1 MHKTVLILGN
11 GFDMNLGLPTSYHHL
26 VNSTEFQQEILKGN
40 SLAQYLKT
48 KENTISNWIGLENEL
63 VVYVS
68 SVRPNKDVFIQEFTA
83 LKNIISTYY
92 KRVNESEPIKFNMA
106 SDVFIENYV
115 GRLKH
120 PDEEL
125 LILNFNYTCTPMRV
139 LDAYWKTPGK
149 FLKYADQ
156 LLEII
161 SCFTGEPYA
170 PKLKHLKEIHPHGTI
185 VDNIIFGVSDK
196 ENVGEYIF
204 LKKSV
209 DRHYSPRFSSDDL
222 LSANEIIIFGHSLG
236 KTDHHYFK
244 DLFMKQSEI
253 GAESKNIE
261 IYYYGEQERL
271 KVMNELD
278 CLTEHR
284 LSNLHMNNRIKFID
298 SSIADYDV
306 SYH

>member
-1 MHKTVLILGN
+1 MNKIILILGN

-40 SLAQYLKT
+40 SLAQHLKT
-48 KENTISNWIGLENEL
+48 KENTIFNWIGLENEL
-63 VVYVS
+63 VVYAN
-68 SVRPNKDVFIQEFTA
+68 SVIPDREIFLQEFTA
-83 LKNIISTYY
+83 LKNTISTYY
-92 KRVNESEPIKFNMA
+92 KRINDTEVIKFGMA

-115 GRLKH
+115 GRLQH

-125 LILNFNYTCTPMRV
+125 LILNFNYTCTPMRI
-139 LDAYWKTPGK
+139 LDAHGKTPGK

-156 LLEII
+156 ILDII
-161 SCFTGEPYA
+161 SCFTGEPYT

-185 VDNIIFGVSDK
+185 DNNIIFGVSDK

-209 DRHYSPRFSSDDL
+209 DRYYSPMFSSDDL

-244 DLFMKQSEI
+244 DFFMRQSDI
-253 GAESKNIE
+253 GAERKSIR

-271 KVMNELD
+271 KLMSELD

-284 LSNLHMNNRIKFID
+284 LSNLQMNNKVKFID
-298 SSIADYDV
+298 SSITNYDV
-306 SYH
+306 TYH